1 MYVWRKRGRKV
12 KDKGENGCSEAP
24 RPHRRWHGAM
34 AIREPDGFFVDGGR
48 NIREDTVFGEV
59 AVLGC
64 EF

>member
-1 MYVWRKRGRKV
+1 
-12 KDKGENGCSEAP
+12 
-24 RPHRRWHGAM
+24 M